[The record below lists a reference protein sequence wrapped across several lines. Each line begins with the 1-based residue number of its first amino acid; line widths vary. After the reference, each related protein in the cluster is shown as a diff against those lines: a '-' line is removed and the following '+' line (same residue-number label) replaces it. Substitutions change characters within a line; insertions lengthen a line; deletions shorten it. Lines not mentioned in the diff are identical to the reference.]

1 VSAFVAPAPAQSP
14 EDLPGLQAHV
24 LAHRGAEAEGCG
36 GGAMTAFER
45 QMAEAND
52 DSERAGWVVVYLLTL
67 VAIAGVA
74 GVVAWWS
81 V

>member
-1 VSAFVAPAPAQSP
+1 
-14 EDLPGLQAHV
+14 
-24 LAHRGAEAEGCG
+24 
-36 GGAMTAFER
+36 MTAFER